1 MALSLLD
8 STGANIK
15 HENRMETAQEQFS
28 QGVAD
33 IFQQNDADADVQAAT
48 ISYSADTYDW
58 TTRHIGL
65 ATIVLLL
72 LFSVPLYLFFR
83 RSPAYPN
90 IRFSEFFVAVVYSM
104 NMITIYSIVADFFC
118 FNYAVDMC
126 AYTLLLIP
134 IKQLSGYSYW
144 RTFLRIVLAL
154 LLFIVAVIVILM
166 AVSIAIGIFSHL
178 FLN

>member
-1 MALSLLD
+1 MALSLLV

-33 IFQQNDADADVQAAT
+33 VFQQNDADADVQAAT

-72 LFSVPLYLFFR
+72 L
-83 RSPAYPN
+83 
-90 IRFSEFFVAVVYSM
+90 
-104 NMITIYSIVADFFC
+104 
-118 FNYAVDMC
+118 
-126 AYTLLLIP
+126 IP

-144 RTFLRIVLAL
+144 HTFLRIVLAL